1 MKSPAASR
9 QRMAGFTLIELMVV
23 MVLIGIVTA
32 MILPEMRGTLED
44 ARLRSASRQLVDVC
58 GLAGSRAVT
67 LNQPH
72 RVRLDRATGRY
83 ALERRLRTGMAEP
96 DFVPVRDAPGSQGH
110 LDSRITIAIRKLEEE
125 PEASDRD
132 SQARP
137 VSGREKRRPERGDA
151 LLFYPDGT
159 AEAGEIVLQG
169 RDGFRLALRI
179 NPVTARVRVV
189 EPPRE

>member
-1 MKSPAASR
+1 MNPPVAR
-9 QRMAGFTLIELMVV
+9 RPRTAGFTLIELMVV
-23 MVLIGIVTA
+23 MALMGIVTA
-32 MILPEMRGTLED
+32 MILPEMRGTIED

-67 LNQPH
+67 LDQAH

-83 ALERRLRTGMAEP
+83 ALERQVRKGAAEP
-96 DFVPVRDAPGSQGH
+96 DFVPVRDAPGSQGR

-125 PEASDRD
+125 PEASDRE
-132 SQARP
+132 SSAAL
-137 VSGREKRRPERGDA
+137 VSGREMRRLERGDA
-151 LLFYPDGT
+151 LWFYPDGT